1 MISRQASSVNS
12 ERETSLR
19 PAARR
24 ASRLITRSTV
34 RLVGSLVLTGAM
46 LRALRASVYCQLP
59 ANFQRHRSQPPRW
72 LAWYTSRAFKASIR
86 LVCRASTLE
95 ARRAYWEVQKA
106 LKSRFAT
113 LLAHT
118 RPSQQPSCYCEAAHS
133 DYLRPLDVRWLCR
146 SCHRSADSASPNK
159 GKEPR
164 EASLARIAER
174 EASRMCLHCGA
185 RITEHPGRRKYCSHP
200 CYVAARWGSRQ
211 NLPA

>member
-1 MISRQASSVNS
+1 MPYKDPAKRLAKS
-12 ERETSLR
+12 RETNQR
-19 PAARR
+19 WRERHPEWKERR
-24 ASRLITRSTV
+24 KL
-34 RLVGSLVLTGAM
+34 
-46 LRALRASVYCQLP
+46 LP
-59 ANFQRHRSQPPRW
+59 SYGKR
-72 LAWYTSRAFKASIR
+72 TTE
-86 LVCRASTLE
+86 STLE

-106 LKSRFAT
+106 LKSG
-113 LLAHT
+113 LLT
-118 RPSQQPSCYCEAAHS
+118 RPSVCEECGESRYCEAAHS